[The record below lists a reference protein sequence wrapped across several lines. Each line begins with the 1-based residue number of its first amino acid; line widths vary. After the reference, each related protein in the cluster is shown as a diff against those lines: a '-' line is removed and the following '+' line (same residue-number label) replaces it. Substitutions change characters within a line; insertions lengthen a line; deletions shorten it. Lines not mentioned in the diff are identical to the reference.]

1 MKKKELDKF
10 LELASLEDLRAFTRS
25 YAKTHKPFERD
36 LTGFLAEKYLDEDD
50 GASDAISR
58 LENAFMETIDIGDRW
73 HSYEVTD
80 WDEVVK
86 VGEKVLKDAQRLIE
100 MGNAQAALQIAMR
113 MFELG
118 NEEDLNYVDEMDEW
132 KIGDIFER
140 YGKLMV
146 EALADKNVPHSDKND
161 AIVLLRKMLKSDL
174 DDYGYI
180 DMNHLLR
187 EAMAASQSDDAM
199 LAMLNE
205 MLRETT

>member
-1 MKKKELDKF
+1 MKELDKF
-10 LELASLEDLRAFTRS
+10 LELASLEDLKSFARS
-25 YAKTHKPFERD
+25 YAKIHKPFERD
-36 LTGFLAEKYLDEDD
+36 LTGFLAEKYLDEDE
-50 GASDAISR
+50 GASDAINR
-58 LENAFMETIDIGDRW
+58 LEKAFMKTIDIGDRW

-86 VGEKVLKDAQRLIE
+86 VGEKVLKDAQHLIE

-118 NEEDLNYVDEMDEW
+118 HEQDLNYVDEMDEW
-132 KIGDIFER
+132 MIGDIFER

-146 EALADKNVPHSDKND
+146 EALSDKNVLQNDKND
-161 AIVLLRKMLKSDL
+161 AIVLLRKMVKSNL

-187 EAMAASQSDDAM
+187 EAMAASQSDDA
-199 LAMLNE
+199 
-205 MLRETT
+205 RDDTRI

>member
-1 MKKKELDKF
+1 MLDMKKKELDKF
-10 LELASLEDLRAFTRS
+10 LELASLEDLKSFARS

-36 LTGFLAEKYLDEDD
+36 LTGFLTEKYLDEDE

-58 LENAFMETIDIGDRW
+58 LEKAFMETIDIGDRW

-86 VGEKVLKDAQRLIE
+86 VGEKVLKDAQHLIE

-132 KIGDIFER
+132 KMGDILKR
-140 YGKLMV
+140 AKLPQKRLSRV
-146 EALADKNVPHSDKND
+146 
-161 AIVLLRKMLKSDL
+161 
-174 DDYGYI
+174 
-180 DMNHLLR
+180 
-187 EAMAASQSDDAM
+187 
-199 LAMLNE
+199 
-205 MLRETT
+205 